1 MSDTDD
7 ILGTDG
13 RGRLTADITYLM
25 LKGAGYAMVF
35 CLAVLFTV
43 LIIAAIG
50 RALPEE
56 SRDTPDPINRSS
68 FELVDPEFIR
78 AA

>member
-1 MSDTDD
+1 MADLDE

-25 LKGAGYAMVF
+25 LKGAGYALVF
-35 CLAVLFTV
+35 CLALLFTV

-50 RALPEE
+50 RALPED
-56 SRDTPDPINRSS
+56 SRFTPDPLLRSS
-68 FELVDPEFIR
+68 IELPATDPFR
-78 AA
+78 MT